1 MSGPTRSRDAQKK
14 YDAYRA
20 DPWPPILRTA
30 RARAKE
36 KGIEF
41 TITRDDFLIPT
52 HCPYLGVIL
61 WEHDYE
67 GKVIWLNQPSLDR
80 IDPSKGYIPGNVQV
94 ISVRANRAKSDLSEQ
109 ELRTFALN
117 VLRLRDEE

>member
-1 MSGPTRSRDAQKK
+1 MPGPVRSRDAQKK

-30 RARAKE
+30 RNRAKE

-41 TITRDDFLIPT
+41 TITRDDFTIPQ
-52 HCPYLGVIL
+52 HCPYLGVPL
-61 WEHDYE
+61 WEHDDE
-67 GKVIWLNQPSLDR
+67 GRTVWLNQPSLDR

-94 ISVRANRAKSDLSEQ
+94 ISVRANRAKSDLTAE

-117 VLRLRDEE
+117 VLRIQAQ